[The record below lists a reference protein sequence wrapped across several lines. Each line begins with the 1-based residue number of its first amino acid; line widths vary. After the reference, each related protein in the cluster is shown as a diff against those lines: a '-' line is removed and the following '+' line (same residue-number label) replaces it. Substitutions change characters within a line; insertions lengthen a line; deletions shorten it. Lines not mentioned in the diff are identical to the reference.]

1 MALPELLLPPTL
13 PDFKAAGHT
22 ATPEKMYGA
31 VERQGGTERKRRLY
45 TITPRRLQAQLEV
58 TQAQLEI
65 FVDWHENTLKA
76 GSEPF
81 TAKVAKV
88 GAGVEYWEAHCLSFT
103 VDHQEGSTHLISLEL
118 RLKGTPSDSLPTLSS
133 LGAEFLAGLAV
144 QVDGGYAYGLSAD
157 FVAGLGVVINEGAAL
172 SAEFL
177 ARLDTVTSG
186 ALANPSLLAEFA
198 AALDCY
204 SIVGSSAALAAEFSA
219 GLDAYTLD
227 VPALAAEF
235 TAALACSTTASSS
248 LGYRNPATVDVDAD
262 FAYYKQSTTV
272 TVRIT
277 PDGTVYTKSHTAAYV
292 LVDYFYSPAT
302 AGVAAG
308 KWVRATLLSGD
319 ASNLS
324 PTIGTARQFDT
335 STPLNWVLIAYWQE
349 GSNTQSAQV
358 QIQIANDPDFLDVVS
373 AFTANM
379 SAAWLGV

>member
-22 ATPEKMYGA
+22 ATPEPLCGA
-31 VERQGGTERKRRLY
+31 VERQGGTERRRRLY
-45 TITPRRLQAQLEV
+45 TSTPRRLQAQLEV

-133 LGAEFLAGLAV
+133 LGAEFLAGLGV
-144 QVDGGYAYGLSAD
+144 QLEGGYAYGLSAD
-157 FVAGLGVVINEGAAL
+157 FSAGLAVLVNEGAAL

-177 ARLDTVTSG
+177 ARLDTETSG

-227 VPALAAEF
+227 VPALTAEF
-235 TAALACSTTASSS
+235 AAALDCSTTASSS
-248 LGYRNPATVDVDAD
+248 LGYRNPAAVFVYAD
-262 FAYYKQSTTV
+262 YAPFKQNV
-272 TVRIT
+272 TAELRLLPT
-277 PDGTVYTKSHTAAYV
+277 GAVYTKEHTLAYA

-308 KWVRATLLSGD
+308 RWVKAALDSGD
-319 ASNLS
+319 ASALS
-324 PTIGTARQFDT
+324 PAVGVSRQFNTTDAI
-335 STPLNWVLIAYWQE
+335 SWVMTASWLDP
-349 GSNTQSAQV
+349 NVTQSATLTILV
-358 QIQIANDPDFLDVVS
+358 ANDPDFLDVVS
-373 AFTANM
+373 TFTATIE
-379 SAAWLGV
+379 AVHLGT

>member
-157 FVAGLGVVINEGAAL
+157 FAAGLDVMINEGAAL

-235 TAALACSTTASSS
+235 TAALACSTMASSS
-248 LGYRNPATVDVDAD
+248 LGYRNPAAVSVYAVDAP
-262 FAYYKQSTTV
+262 YKQNV
-272 TVRIT
+272 TAELRLSPT
-277 PDGTVYTKSHTAAYV
+277 GAVYTKEYTLAYD

-308 KWVRATLLSGD
+308 KWVKATLAAGD
-319 ASNLS
+319 DTQLVPDAGIS
-324 PTIGTARQFDT
+324 RQFN
-335 STPLNWVLIAYWQE
+335 STDSISWVMTASWLDPNVPQQATLTIL
-349 GSNTQSAQV
+349 
-358 QIQIANDPDFLDVVS
+358 IANDPDFLDVIS
-373 AFTANM
+373 TFTADIG
-379 SAAWLGV
+379 AEHVG